1 MDEQKLM
8 MLVGAVENLID
19 TNKNSINTA
28 VNELRTENNRLK
40 SIKDDVSTTVR
51 DLKDVAKS
59 GVYSIDKRH
68 ESYDEQQKKLFNLK
82 QLCVICSFIIAV
94 AIIAVISIHF
104 YASSIK
110 SDIDKAKRELVT
122 ITEQKIAVQ
131 NEINELWNGRT
142 FSMQLGLKAGEKNGY
157 KGVIVPNFLH
167 SIKMNDGST
176 FFYQ

>member
-1 MDEQKLM
+1 MDEQKIM
-8 MLVGAVENLID
+8 MLVGAVENLIE
-19 TNKNSINTA
+19 TNKNSMNIA
-28 VNELRTENNRLK
+28 VNELRTENSRLK

-51 DLKDVAKS
+51 ELKDVAKS

-110 SDIDKAKRELVT
+110 SDIDKAKKELVT
-122 ITEQKIAVQ
+122 LTEQKVAVQ
-131 NEINELWNGRT
+131 NEINELWEGRS
-142 FSMQLGLKAGEKNGY
+142 FAMQLGLKAKEINDK
-157 KGVIVPNFLH
+157 KGIVVPSYLN
-167 SIKMNDGST
+167 SMKRSDGSI

>member
-51 DLKDVAKS
+51 ELKDVVKS
-59 GVYSIDKRH
+59 GVSSIDKRH
-68 ESYDEQQKKLFNLK
+68 ESYDEQQKKLFDLK

-110 SDIDKAKRELVT
+110 SDITKAKEELQT

-131 NEINELWNGRT
+131 NEINELWEGRS
-142 FSMQLGLKAGEKNGY
+142 FAMQLGLKAKEINEK
-157 KGVIVPNFLH
+157 KGIVVPAYLN
-167 SIKMNDGST
+167 SMKRNDGST
-176 FFYQ
+176 FYYQ

>member
-1 MDEQKLM
+1 M
-8 MLVGAVENLID
+8 MLVGAVENLVD
-19 TNKNSINTA
+19 TNKTAMNVA
-28 VNELRTENNRLK
+28 VNELRTENSRLK
-40 SIKDDVSTTVR
+40 SIKDDVSSTVR
-51 DLKDVAKS
+51 ELKDVVKS
-59 GVYSIDKRH
+59 GVSSIDKRH
-68 ESYDEQQKKLFNLK
+68 ESYDEQQKKLFDLK
-82 QLCVICSFIIAV
+82 QLYIICSFIIAV

-110 SDIDKAKRELVT
+110 SDITKAKEELQI

-167 SIKMNDGST
+167 SIKMNDGSM
-176 FFYQ
+176 FYYQ